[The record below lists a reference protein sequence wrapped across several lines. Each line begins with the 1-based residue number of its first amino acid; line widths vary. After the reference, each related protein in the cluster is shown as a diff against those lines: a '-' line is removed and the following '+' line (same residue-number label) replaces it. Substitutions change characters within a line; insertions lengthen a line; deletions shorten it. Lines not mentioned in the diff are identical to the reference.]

1 MDNGGFVLLDTSA
14 IDKAIDMK
22 DDILKGYHDIGEEYD
37 RIVNTLLK
45 NWQGKGAAAFASTAK
60 KVCENINGIDEVL
73 KTMID
78 TLIDI
83 KKLYEEV
90 DSKLGEYNR
99 NPQ

>member
-1 MDNGGFVLLDTSA
+1 MDNGEFVLLDTSA

-22 DDILKGYHDIGEEYD
+22 DDIINKYREIGEEYN
-37 RIVNTLLK
+37 RIVNALLQ
-45 NWQGKGAAAFASTAK
+45 NWQGKGAAAFERDAK
-60 KVCENINGIDEVL
+60 TVRENINGIDDIL
-73 KTMID
+73 RTMID

-90 DSKLGEYNR
+90 DTKLGEYNR